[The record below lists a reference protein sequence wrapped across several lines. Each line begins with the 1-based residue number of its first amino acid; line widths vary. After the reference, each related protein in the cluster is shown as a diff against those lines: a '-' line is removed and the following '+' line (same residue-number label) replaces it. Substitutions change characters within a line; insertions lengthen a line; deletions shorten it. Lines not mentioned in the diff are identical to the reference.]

1 MPTLAQ
7 AQLERDKIK
16 ALQAKQAFEEAYNAT
31 VSAEDAASAKR
42 VINQLVSQH
51 LQKLVVLWQ
60 QAIKNERDETRVH
73 YLMSDIAHDWLKEL
87 GQTVKQN
94 LADSDAG
101 NVFNRAIKPKDLLTV
116 SQWAERHRI
125 IATGTNMPGPWR
137 NENAPHLTEIMDAL
151 SEHSPVKQVTFK
163 KSSGVGGTEILW
175 NWLGYLIH
183 HVQNK
188 DVMMVVPTLQLR
200 DREFNPRFKKMV
212 LESPD
217 LTGLISF
224 KSRDTTTN
232 QDFVEFG
239 QNSRLIKTGANSPD
253 SLRATHLPYVMCDE
267 VSAFPWDAGGEGD
280 PVTLI
285 ENRQK
290 TFTRFKRLYI
300 STPTNA
306 NECRITAE
314 YEKSDQSRRFSPC
327 PHCGHMHTLEFKNF
341 HWEYRP
347 ESLEDKSSRKLVGRA
362 WFECPECHKKIEEH
376 DKNAMMDK
384 SVYIPKYPHIKDHRG
399 FEVNSFYIKYGLG
412 KTWADIA
419 QEWVDAQHDDSKLKA
434 VVNTYLGQ
442 VWTDDGIT
450 LDSTSLLMRLE
461 SYTRLFGDDF
471 IAVPN
476 TIRIAGVDVQKDRF
490 EATLYD
496 IEPSEEMWA
505 VQHLIVPAD
514 TSLKE
519 EWIKL
524 LEELSEWGVTA
535 AGVDAGYNTSLVY
548 EFCEQNRW
556 AIPLKGVSGMGRPLI
571 EDIIKRKQRLRRRK
585 KKAISPEPIGVD
597 QGKGLIYARL
607 KLNNPTIREI
617 NKETGEVIAEH
628 RQPCPGYIHFDNE
641 ACFDDEFFAQLT
653 AEKLITKK
661 RAGRE
666 VQEWKKERPRNEALD
681 CAVYALATYRLAK
694 DLPTVKAKQRLAA
707 HKAAEQNPTATPTQ
721 PKKRRRR
728 R

>member
-42 VINQLVSQH
+42 VIKQLVSQH

-232 QDFVEFG
+232 
-239 QNSRLIKTGANSPD
+239 
-253 SLRATHLPYVMCDE
+253 
-267 VSAFPWDAGGEGD
+267 
-280 PVTLI
+280 
-285 ENRQK
+285 
-290 TFTRFKRLYI
+290 
-300 STPTNA
+300 
-306 NECRITAE
+306 
-314 YEKSDQSRRFSPC
+314 
-327 PHCGHMHTLEFKNF
+327 
-341 HWEYRP
+341 
-347 ESLEDKSSRKLVGRA
+347 
-362 WFECPECHKKIEEH
+362 
-376 DKNAMMDK
+376 
-384 SVYIPKYPHIKDHRG
+384 
-399 FEVNSFYIKYGLG
+399 
-412 KTWADIA
+412 
-419 QEWVDAQHDDSKLKA
+419 
-434 VVNTYLGQ
+434 
-442 VWTDDGIT
+442 
-450 LDSTSLLMRLE
+450 
-461 SYTRLFGDDF
+461 
-471 IAVPN
+471 
-476 TIRIAGVDVQKDRF
+476 
-490 EATLYD
+490 
-496 IEPSEEMWA
+496 
-505 VQHLIVPAD
+505 
-514 TSLKE
+514 
-519 EWIKL
+519 
-524 LEELSEWGVTA
+524 
-535 AGVDAGYNTSLVY
+535 
-548 EFCEQNRW
+548 
-556 AIPLKGVSGMGRPLI
+556 
-571 EDIIKRKQRLRRRK
+571 
-585 KKAISPEPIGVD
+585 
-597 QGKGLIYARL
+597 
-607 KLNNPTIREI
+607 
-617 NKETGEVIAEH
+617 
-628 RQPCPGYIHFDNE
+628 
-641 ACFDDEFFAQLT
+641 
-653 AEKLITKK
+653 
-661 RAGRE
+661 
-666 VQEWKKERPRNEALD
+666 
-681 CAVYALATYRLAK
+681 
-694 DLPTVKAKQRLAA
+694 
-707 HKAAEQNPTATPTQ
+707 
-721 PKKRRRR
+721 
-728 R
+728 